1 MTRFLWDKFSKDYLE
16 TFLASCGDVKTSLDV
31 TAETQEID
39 VYFRP
44 TSPKIPPE
52 LGLLGRLAQ
61 TPCLLEPYRNPVT
74 IEGILAC
81 LSKLLTVREQLQR
94 EAHRNQQ
101 PLLAENIPRL
111 WIITPTASQRII
123 TAFSALNHPD
133 WGEGIY
139 FLPPALTT
147 SLIVLHQLPETPET
161 LWLRLL
167 GRGGTRSRAIDE
179 LEALSP
185 SHPFKSASLKLL
197 YNLSRNLQA
206 LPKRTHE
213 ERKFIMR
220 LAPLYEQ
227 DREKAIQQGEAIGLQ
242 KGRIEGIQQG
252 EAIGLQKEASKLVLR
267 QLKRRFGELPPHIT
281 ETIQKLSVE
290 KLEDL
295 GEALLDFETQADLI
309 NWLN

>member
-1 MTRFLWDKFSKDYLE
+1 LTRFLWDKFSKDYLE
-16 TFLASCGDVKTSLDV
+16 TFLSSSGDVKTSLDV

-44 TSPKIPPE
+44 TSPEIPPE

-74 IEGILAC
+74 IEGIIAC
-81 LSKLLTVREQLQR
+81 LSKLFTVREQLQR

-111 WIITPTASQRII
+111 WILTPTASQRII
-123 TAFSALNHPD
+123 TAFSALNNPD

-139 FLPPALTT
+139 FLAPALTT
-147 SLIVLHQLPETPET
+147 ALIVLHQLPETPET

-167 GRGGTRSRAIDE
+167 GRGGTRTRAIDE

-206 LPKRTHE
+206 LPKRTQE

-227 DREKAIQQGEAIGLQ
+227 DREAA
-242 KGRIEGIQQG
+242 IQQG

-295 GEALLDFETQADLI
+295 GEALLDFNIQADLI
-309 NWLN
+309 NWLNQT

>member
-1 MTRFLWDKFSKDYLE
+1 MKDYLE
-16 TFLASCGDVKTSLDV
+16 TFLSSSGDVKTSLDV
-31 TAETQEID
+31 TAKTQEID

-44 TSPKIPPE
+44 NSPEMPTE
-52 LGLLGRLAQ
+52 LGLLGKLAQ

-74 IEGILAC
+74 IDGIIAC
-81 LSKLLTVREQLQR
+81 LSKLFTVREQLQR

-111 WIITPTASQRII
+111 WILTPTASQRII
-123 TAFSALNHPD
+123 TAFSALNNPD

-147 SLIVLHQLPETPET
+147 ALIVLHQLPETPET

-167 GRGGTRSRAIDE
+167 GRGGTRTRAIDE

-206 LPKRTHE
+206 LPKRTQE

-227 DREKAIQQGEAIGLQ
+227 DREAA
-242 KGRIEGIQQG
+242 IQQG

-295 GEALLDFETQADLI
+295 GEALLDFNIQADLI
-309 NWLN
+309 NWLNQT